1 MRRTF
6 ALLLAAVM
14 AAGTLTGPAM
24 AAESQQEGT
33 ADSASQEVQEETK
46 LPPDP
51 EGTVTWA
58 NLDSRIR
65 SGSLSARVLSENISG
80 IEGIDYDLMYEDL
93 RRQLNDIANAQ
104 WYITVMGGDDSA
116 LANAYDS
123 LRDTFDDLKEGEV
136 QADNADV
143 VWQLNSTVDQMVAAG
158 QTLYITLV
166 GLEQQ
171 AADGQRSLAA
181 LDRSLEELRLRQQL
195 GQVSRQNVDEVEA
208 QRTQVVSQLNT
219 LDTTIT
225 TYKSQLQTL
234 IGAEPT
240 GEISLGALPVQG
252 EDGWTAPDYEADL
265 AAAKAASWTLRNAE
279 QKLDTIAALITHGEY
294 ERAIAFCNT
303 KNMTDRLAGLLKMR
317 GISCEAIHGDI
328 QQRIREKTLEKFKR
342 GEIKVLVATDVA
354 ARGLDI
360 DDVDAV
366 FNYDVPD
373 ELENYT
379 HRIGRTGRAKRHGVA
394 YTFIATIT
402 EGIRMDDIV
411 RNTKAEVQRLRYDA
425 DGCLMLV
432 EDGK

>member
-1 MRRTF
+1 M
-6 ALLLAAVM
+6 
-14 AAGTLTGPAM
+14 
-24 AAESQQEGT
+24 
-33 ADSASQEVQEETK
+33 
-46 LPPDP
+46 
-51 EGTVTWA
+51 TWA

-279 QKLDTIAALITHGEY
+279 
-294 ERAIAFCNT
+294 
-303 KNMTDRLAGLLKMR
+303 
-317 GISCEAIHGDI
+317 
-328 QQRIREKTLEKFKR
+328 KTLKDAKEDWNDAQSDYRGSRKQYLLQAAEHTWAAAKLTYQSAFQEFETSFRTLYDSLADKENTLNSKR
-342 GEIKVLVATDVA
+342 SALAWQQTVLETTQKRYELGQVSKMKLLA
-354 ARGLDI
+354 AQDDLAAAQSAVDGAWRDLLSARTSYRWAVEQGL
-360 DDVDAV
+360 
-366 FNYDVPD
+366 
-373 ELENYT
+373 
-379 HRIGRTGRAKRHGVA
+379 
-394 YTFIATIT
+394 
-402 EGIRMDDIV
+402 M
-411 RNTKAEVQRLRYDA
+411 
-425 DGCLMLV
+425 
-432 EDGK
+432 

>member
-1 MRRTF
+1 MRQRIS
-6 ALLLAAVM
+6 LLLAVLIL
-14 AAGTLTGPAM
+14 AGTLSLPTL
-24 AAESQQEGT
+24 AAEPGEDNARETGAQNGGVQQVP
-33 ADSASQEVQEETK
+33 ADPEETQD
-46 LPPDP
+46 PRPDP

-65 SGSLSARVLSENISG
+65 EGSLSALILAENIGG
-80 IEGIDYDLMYEDL
+80 IEGIDYDLMYDDL
-93 RRQLNDIANAQ
+93 RRQINDIADLQ
-104 WYITVMGGDDSA
+104 WMMVLMGNSMGADA
-116 LANAYDS
+116 LDQTYDA
-123 LRDTFDDLKEGEV
+123 LRETFDAIKDGEL

-143 VWQLNSTVDQMVAAG
+143 VWQLEDTVNQVVSG
-158 QTLYITLV
+158 GETLYITLL

-279 QKLDTIAALITHGEY
+279 
-294 ERAIAFCNT
+294 
-303 KNMTDRLAGLLKMR
+303 
-317 GISCEAIHGDI
+317 
-328 QQRIREKTLEKFKR
+328 KTLKDAKEDWNDAQSDYRGSRKQYLLQAAEHTWAAAKLTYQSAFQEFETSFRTLYDSLADKENTLNSKR
-342 GEIKVLVATDVA
+342 SALAWQQTVLETTQKRYELGQVSKMKLLA
-354 ARGLDI
+354 AQDDLAAAQSAVDGAWRDLLSARTSYRWAVEQGL
-360 DDVDAV
+360 
-366 FNYDVPD
+366 
-373 ELENYT
+373 
-379 HRIGRTGRAKRHGVA
+379 
-394 YTFIATIT
+394 
-402 EGIRMDDIV
+402 M
-411 RNTKAEVQRLRYDA
+411 
-425 DGCLMLV
+425 
-432 EDGK
+432 

>member
-279 QKLDTIAALITHGEY
+279 
-294 ERAIAFCNT
+294 
-303 KNMTDRLAGLLKMR
+303 
-317 GISCEAIHGDI
+317 
-328 QQRIREKTLEKFKR
+328 KTLKDAKEDWNDAQSDYRGSRKQYLLQAAEHTWAAAKLTYQSAFQEFETSFRPLYDSLADKENTLNSKR
-342 GEIKVLVATDVA
+342 SALAWQQTVLETTQKRYELGQVSKMKLLA
-354 ARGLDI
+354 AQDDLAAAQSAVDGAWRDLLSARTSYRWAVEQGL
-360 DDVDAV
+360 
-366 FNYDVPD
+366 
-373 ELENYT
+373 
-379 HRIGRTGRAKRHGVA
+379 
-394 YTFIATIT
+394 
-402 EGIRMDDIV
+402 M
-411 RNTKAEVQRLRYDA
+411 
-425 DGCLMLV
+425 
-432 EDGK
+432 

>member
-240 GEISLGALPVQG
+240 GEISLGACLSRERTGGPRQ
-252 EDGWTAPDYEADL
+252 TMRPDVRRVAIFGL
-265 AAAKAASWTLRNAE
+265 A
-279 QKLDTIAALITHGEY
+279 IV
-294 ERAIAFCNT
+294 
-303 KNMTDRLAGLLKMR
+303 
-317 GISCEAIHGDI
+317 
-328 QQRIREKTLEKFKR
+328 RIRRTFFDMGSLIPRILFPPDL
-342 GEIKVLVATDVA
+342 IKESKPSVSAST
-354 ARGLDI
+354 
-360 DDVDAV
+360 
-366 FNYDVPD
+366 
-373 ELENYT
+373 
-379 HRIGRTGRAKRHGVA
+379 
-394 YTFIATIT
+394 
-402 EGIRMDDIV
+402 
-411 RNTKAEVQRLRYDA
+411 
-425 DGCLMLV
+425 
-432 EDGK
+432 

>member
-171 AADGQRSLAA
+171 AEPGRPGPEPGGAAPAPAAGPGVQAERGRGGGAAHPGGQP
-181 LDRSLEELRLRQQL
+181 
-195 GQVSRQNVDEVEA
+195 
-208 QRTQVVSQLNT
+208 
-219 LDTTIT
+219 
-225 TYKSQLQTL
+225 
-234 IGAEPT
+234 AEHA
-240 GEISLGALPVQG
+240 GHH
-252 EDGWTAPDYEADL
+252 DHDL
-265 AAAKAASWTLRNAE
+265 
-279 QKLDTIAALITHGEY
+279 
-294 ERAIAFCNT
+294 
-303 KNMTDRLAGLLKMR
+303 
-317 GISCEAIHGDI
+317 
-328 QQRIREKTLEKFKR
+328 
-342 GEIKVLVATDVA
+342 
-354 ARGLDI
+354 
-360 DDVDAV
+360 
-366 FNYDVPD
+366 
-373 ELENYT
+373 
-379 HRIGRTGRAKRHGVA
+379 
-394 YTFIATIT
+394 
-402 EGIRMDDIV
+402 
-411 RNTKAEVQRLRYDA
+411 
-425 DGCLMLV
+425 
-432 EDGK
+432 